1 MKTRFLFSLAALLLL
16 NVFASAQKYVID
28 KGHSSVQ
35 IRIQRFGVVDVV
47 GRFKEVAGSITY
59 DANDMTKTTA
69 EATIQVSSYDANN
82 SGGEEAVKSPA
93 FLDAAAY
100 PEITFRS
107 KRTSTQGGQNILIGD
122 LTIHGTT
129 KEVELPFTI
138 NGPLM
143 DLPTRKQSI
152 AAETSITINRQE
164 YGVSFDRKLPN
175 GTSLIGDEVKI
186 TLVILAIAE

>member
-1 MKTRFLFSLAALLLL
+1 MKTRSLFSLAAFMLLCSI
-16 NVFASAQKYVID
+16 ATAQNYVID
-28 KGHSSVQ
+28 PGHSSVQ

-47 GRFKEVAGSITY
+47 GRFKDVSGSITY
-59 DANDMTKTTA
+59 DANDLNKTAA
-69 EATIQVSSYDANN
+69 EAIIKVNSYDANN

-93 FLDAAAY
+93 FLDAATY
-100 PEITFRS
+100 PEITFQS
-107 KRTSTQGGQNILIGD
+107 KSTSVEEGQSLLIGD

-129 KEVELPFTI
+129 REVALPFTI
-138 NGPLM
+138 NGPLP

-152 AAETSITINRQE
+152 AAEASISINRQD

-186 TLVILAIAE
+186 TLIILALAE

>member
-1 MKTRFLFSLAALLLL
+1 MKTRFLLSLTALLFWSA
-16 NVFASAQKYVID
+16 FATAQQYVID

-47 GRFKEVAGSITY
+47 GRFKDITGSITY
-59 DANDMTKTTA
+59 DANDMSKTAA
-69 EATIQVSSYDANN
+69 EATIQVNSYDANN

-100 PEITFRS
+100 PEISFKS
-107 KRTSTQGGQNILIGD
+107 KSTTTRDGQNVLVGD

-152 AAETSITINRQE
+152 AAEASITINRQE